1 MKKAML
7 EDRRL
12 GFQNEVAGEFTLKG
26 VKLGA
31 TKGDEPFVY
40 GICKPVK
47 SGRSVFVSAGDL
59 QAVAIEAGV
68 KDNKLPFPGLKLGNE
83 VDVENMKVNENFTFA
98 IENNRFLVKA

>member
-1 MKKAML
+1 ML

-26 VKLGA
+26 IKL
-31 TKGDEPFVY
+31 
-40 GICKPVK
+40 
-47 SGRSVFVSAGDL
+47 GRSVFVSAGDL
-59 QAVAIEAGV
+59 QAVAIESGV
-68 KDNKLPFPGLKLGNE
+68 KDNKLPFPGLKLGSE